1 MNDIRARVE
10 SVIEAQ
16 AHCAGDTLESYD
28 WLDWIQLACD
38 LEEEFE
44 IQLSDRELE
53 DRNSAEA
60 ITVYIE
66 QLMNQDLKR

>member
-28 WLDWIQLACD
+28 WLDWMQLACD
-38 LEEEFE
+38 LEEEFGLP
-44 IQLSDRELE
+44 ISDVELE
-53 DRNSAEA
+53 NYK
-60 ITVYIE
+60 TVDEIE
-66 QLMNQDLKR
+66 QYVAQQMVEG